1 MNWIKNN
8 KINIINWIKNN
19 KINIID
25 FICNIFSI
33 AWYICIAKLIG
44 IKDIN
49 NYYFRI
55 AILYLIPI
63 LFTFV
68 PKLLKPK
75 PSKNSNNKTGST
87 AEIFFDLLSTLAIW
101 LNIYMIAFY
110 ISFKFCPTIIELVS
124 VVFMLF
130 IVIYCLHITIKKL
143 AKITYS
149 TSIIVASI
157 IILFGWFNSQEL
169 SLIAILS
176 IVLNTILSTNDRKNL
191 VSFFEK
197 KKIGNEIIWKQN
209 KQGDLSNAEFKGKF
223 IAQKI
228 IIYIIIAM
236 LYIVIKST
244 ENTYFTLYLPAILS
258 KYLPAIL
265 SNIDLSSNPPIIQ
278 FLYKGLDRIIITLL
292 IFIFLYSQKK
302 IRHVLKEIFQPQ
314 NSNN

>member
-8 KINIINWIKNN
+8 IN
-19 KINIID
+19 INIID
-25 FICNIFSI
+25 AICNIFSF
-33 AWYICIAKLIG
+33 AWYICIAEHIDF
-44 IKDIN
+44 KDIN
-49 NYYFRI
+49 NYCIRI
-55 AILYLIPI
+55 AILYLTPI
-63 LFTFV
+63 ICTFV
-68 PKLLKPK
+68 PKFLKHML
-75 PSKNSNNKTGST
+75 SKNSNNKTGS
-87 AEIFFDLLSTLAIW
+87 AMEILFDLLSTVAIW

-110 ISFKFCPTIIELVS
+110 ISFKFCPTMIEWVS
-124 VVFMLF
+124 LAFMLF

-176 IVLNTILSTNDRKNL
+176 IVLNTILSTDDRTNL

-209 KQGDLSNAEFKGKF
+209 IQGDLSDDEFKGKF

-244 ENTYFTLYLPAILS
+244 ENTYFTLYLPT
-258 KYLPAIL
+258 IL
-265 SNIDLSSNPPIIQ
+265 SNIDLSSYPPIIQ
-278 FLYKGLDRIIITLL
+278 FLYKGLDRIIISLL
-292 IFIFLYSQKK
+292 IFIFLYFQKK

-314 NSNN
+314 NSNNL